1 MTQKK
6 PAGNDSAQKKTRIS
20 LEKLRKTKGRTN
32 FAQLYAE
39 QAREKA
45 EAAEKKD

>member
-6 PAGNDSAQKKTRIS
+6 SDGNASAQKKTRAS
-20 LEKLRKTKGRTN
+20 LEKLRKSRGRTN

-45 EAAEKKD
+45 EAAEKKS

>member
-1 MTQKK
+1 MTRKK
-6 PAGNDSAQKKTRIS
+6 TDASAEKKTRTS

-32 FAQLYAE
+32 FARLYAE

-45 EAAEKKD
+45 EAADKKSKL

>member
-6 PAGNDSAQKKTRIS
+6 SDGSASVQKKTRIS
-20 LEKLRKTKGRTN
+20 LEKLRKTRGRTN

-45 EAAEKKD
+45 EAAEKKG